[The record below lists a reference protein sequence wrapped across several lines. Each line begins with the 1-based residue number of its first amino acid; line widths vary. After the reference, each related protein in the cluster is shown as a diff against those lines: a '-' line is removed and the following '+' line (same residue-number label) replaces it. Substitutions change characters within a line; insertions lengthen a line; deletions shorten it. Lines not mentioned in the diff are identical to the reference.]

1 MKVRAPLTT
10 DQALARIIG
19 QLPNG
24 YRDAEKATD
33 RSESYLRACGD
44 PDRLERLC
52 FDDAIALDI
61 AFQAAGGEGSPLAE
75 HFLLRVEM
83 GQLARFA
90 HRFGLLEK
98 TEQVVRE
105 SGEASAALIRACQP
119 GAGPLEPTIPSTLSM
134 KTRPARRPDRRT
146 EPSVNPRTAL
156 QLAGH
161 ASGRAL
167 PLPFSGAIYG
177 SPQVSR
183 GKGLHKDQGPFSAH
197 QEDDRGHLV

>member
-119 GAGPLEPTIPSTLSM
+119 GAGPLEQREAFRELVEAVEAM
-134 KTRPARRPDRRT
+134 KPVIAALDPDNPIHAIDENEARAP
-146 EPSVNPRTAL
+146 P
-156 QLAGH
+156 
-161 ASGRAL
+161 
-167 PLPFSGAIYG
+167 
-177 SPQVSR
+177 
-183 GKGLHKDQGPFSAH
+183 
-197 QEDDRGHLV
+197 